1 VWLHLCGCHYIYVFM
16 IAFVCL
22 SFYACPSVYVCALV
36 ILCMSLW
43 LYLCVFMFVCVCVCV
58 WLYMCLFMC
67 QLLCIYQCKCVCTC
81 LCIIYIFI
89 HVSVFYECVY
99 ANLLNINPIFLF
111 LQIYNHSIDTS
122 HNQHGISNHCKS
134 FIIFTYNSLSSHKHC
149 EMLGIEMLTN
159 VTIIQNAWWS
169 LSILVRALPNAWQPP
184 CVLVYTMF
192 NV

>member
-1 VWLHLCGCHYIYVFM
+1 MCLWLHLCACHFMHVLVFT
-16 IAFVCL
+16 FVRL
-22 SFYACPSVYVCALV
+22 SFYVCPCDCICVS
-36 ILCMSLW
+36 LC
-43 LYLCVFMFVCVCVCV
+43 LCVCVCVCV

-111 LQIYNHSIDTS
+111 LQIYFNHSIDTS